1 MILLSLR
8 TTRKN
13 GNMDALGNI
22 YGWIGTHGFF
32 YFLTIMAV
40 LSLPNPLAII
50 WLGILIVGKT
60 ASYLKYGEHN
70 GK

>member
-1 MILLSLR
+1 
-8 TTRKN
+8 
-13 GNMDALGNI
+13 MDALGNI

-32 YFLTIMAV
+32 LFLTIMAV

-60 ASYLKYGEHN
+60 ASYLDLGDRNAE
-70 GK
+70 